1 MERIMARIRLRTK
14 FLLSMVLI
22 SSGLTS
28 ASLWFVQRTVEGQ
41 VRRQIIQDL
50 NNSVAAFQNSQRQR
64 EMMLSQSAALVAA
77 LPSVKALMTTH
88 HAATIQDASEPFS
101 RLAGGA
107 LFLLADR
114 AGKVMALHT
123 LTPGLSRVI
132 AQQCLEQSL
141 GQNDESHWWYGGGH
155 LYQVFLKPIY
165 FGTPA
170 EDHLLGVL
178 AVGYEMD
185 ADVAREISR
194 ISASQVVFR
203 YGDAVVVS
211 TLSPAQE
218 SELSQKLPNINLSPA
233 PAYLQI
239 GQERYIGASFDLSS
253 GSPPVG
259 GLTVLKSYDQASAFL
274 MVLNRLLLALGL
286 IAVLIGS
293 GLVFLISRNFTRPLE
308 NLVAGVRALEKGDFA
323 YPVAVDGGDEV
334 SQVRRA
340 FDRMRSSL
348 KQTQTKLLEAERL
361 ATIGQMASSISHDLR
376 HPLTAIVANAE
387 FMSDHQLDAS
397 QREELYLEVRSAV
410 NQMTDLIDSLLEFSR
425 TRESLRPEFADLYET
440 VQRSVQ
446 DVRSHPQFHDVQIEL
461 NCPQN
466 AEGWFDPKRLERVFR
481 NLVRNACEAV
491 SPETGRVEISI
502 LKNADH
508 VEIRVS
514 DNGPGIPESI
524 RGKLFEPFV
533 SYNKANGTGLGLT
546 VVEKIVADHGG
557 IALLEKTSEKGT
569 TFKVLLPAKLF
580 SMPMVDEGRSDTPPF
595 VRSQQPG

>member
-1 MERIMARIRLRTK
+1 MARIRLRTK
-14 FLLSMVLI
+14 FLLSMLLI
-22 SSGLTS
+22 SSGLTT
-28 ASLWFVQRTVEGQ
+28 ASLWFVQRTVESQ

-50 NNSVAAFQNSQRQR
+50 NNSVATFQNSQRQR
-64 EMMLSQSAALVAA
+64 EMMLSQSAALLAD
-77 LPSVKALMTTH
+77 LPSLKALMTTH
-88 HAATIQDASEPFS
+88 HAATIQDASEPMS
-101 RLAGGA
+101 RLGGGA

-123 LTPGLSRVI
+123 LTPGLSRAI

-141 GQNDESHWWYGGGH
+141 QQNDESHWWYGGGH

-170 EDHLLGVL
+170 EEHMLGVL

-185 ADVAREISR
+185 ADVARDISR

-218 SELSQKLPNINLSPA
+218 SELSQKLPTINLSPA

-239 GQERYIGASFDLSS
+239 GQERYIAASFDLSA

-308 NLVAGVRALEKGDFA
+308 NLAAGVRALEKGDFA
-323 YPVAVDGGDEV
+323 YPVPVDGGDEV

-340 FDRMRSSL
+340 FDRMRTSL

-387 FMSDHQLDAS
+387 FMSDHKLDAS
-397 QREELYLEVRSAV
+397 QREELYMEVRSAV

-425 TRESLRPEFADLYET
+425 TRESLRPEFADLYDT
-440 VQRSVQ
+440 VQVSVQ
-446 DVRSHPQFHDVQIEL
+446 DVRSHPQFHDVDIAVH
-461 NCPQN
+461 CPQN
-466 AEGWFDPKRLERVFR
+466 VEGWFDPKRLERVFR
-481 NLVRNACEAV
+481 NLIRNACEAV
-491 SPETGRVEISI
+491 SPHAGRVEISI
-502 LKNADH
+502 SKNAGQ

-514 DNGPGIPESI
+514 DDGPGIPDSI
-524 RGKLFEPFV
+524 RGKLFQPFV
-533 SYNKANGTGLGLT
+533 SFGKANGTGLGLT
-546 VVEKIVADHGG
+546 VVEKIVEDHGG
-557 IALLEKTSEKGT
+557 LVVLENTSAKGT
-569 TFKVLLPAKLF
+569 IFKVLLPAKLF
-580 SMPMVDEGRSDTPPF
+580 TMSPVDEGRPATPPLA
-595 VRSQQPG
+595 RSQQPS